1 MQLTEHR
8 ADALHVIHSLH
19 PDFIRVGEQEF
30 TQSILL
36 TPVEGVELWPVTAVD
51 QLSSEQLEPIFMR
64 EPEVVI
70 LASGRTLTFP
80 AREVQLEFLKR
91 GIGLEVMNLEAAA
104 RTYNVLASE
113 DRRVLGAFIWQ
124 AG

>member
-8 ADALHVIHSLH
+8 SADLFVIHSLR
-19 PDFIRVGEQEF
+19 PDYVRVGEIEYQH
-30 TQSILL
+30 SIVLM
-36 TPVEGVELWPVTAVD
+36 PEQGVHDWPVRSISELTAD
-51 QLSSEQLEPIFMR
+51 HLEAIFALD
-64 EPEVVI
+64 PEIVI

-80 AREVQLEFLKR
+80 PQAIQLEFLKR
-91 GIGLEVMNLEAAA
+91 GVGFEVMTLEAAA

-113 DRRVLGAFIWQ
+113 DRRVLGAFIWE